1 MVTLKVERQTMSK
14 EIDNVISEEEI
25 QRGLK
30 SLNDVDVAEDKGLSS
45 PIAKDEKTVF
55 NLEDLY
61 TKYNGD
67 IQAIFDELGESAR
80 KALKYPPKD
89 AAEFASKY
97 YEGYYDDL
105 KAKLK

>member
-1 MVTLKVERQTMSK
+1 MSK
-14 EIDNVISEEEI
+14 EIDNTINAEEL

-30 SLNDVDVAEDKGLSS
+30 SLNDVNIDEDKG
-45 PIAKDEKTVF
+45 PILKVDKDEKTVF

-61 TKYNGD
+61 DKHHGD

-80 KALKYPPKD
+80 KALKHPPKD
-89 AAEFASKY
+89 ATEFATKY

-105 KAKLK
+105 KDKLK